1 MPSTNVKNTPQSKK
15 RIIFMDSTLRDGE
28 QAPGAAMTRA
38 QKLEIAQ
45 KLADMGVDV
54 IEAGFAASSPED
66 WCAVR
71 EIAEKVASEQTKICA
86 LARCNPKDIQSAV
99 TAIAPAISKNA
110 GRIHVFVATSDKH
123 IATKLGKTR
132 AEVLEMIDK
141 GVRYARS
148 FCKDIEFSAED
159 AFNSDRMFLAE
170 CVQTAVRAGAT
181 TINLPD
187 TIGEAV
193 HFQYYEFIKEII
205 ARANVSKEIVFSVH
219 CHNDKGFATAN
230 SLFGLSA
237 GACQVECCVNGIG
250 ERAGNAAL
258 EEIAMAI
265 QSSPNVY
272 PFAFQLDTRKIKEVS
287 ELVEK
292 YTGFQVA
299 NCKAIVGKTAYSHG
313 SGIHQDGVIKAWE
326 TGVSCIYGAVNP
338 KDAGYT
344 EQIVI
349 TRHSGIRAA
358 AYILK
363 QQGITATP
371 EQARQVLDMAKASGK
386 KIISPAMMKAIYEQ
400 QYQKNGYTQKIVSNT
415 PYSAVQARLQA
426 MRQYIKS

>member
-1 MPSTNVKNTPQSKK
+1 MSSPNPQNISQPKK

-28 QAPGAAMTRA
+28 QAPGAAMTHA

-45 KLADMGVDV
+45 KLAEMGVDV

-66 WCAVR
+66 WCSVR
-71 EIAEKVASEQTKICA
+71 EIAEKVASEKTKICA
-86 LARCNPKDIQSAV
+86 LARCNPKDIQSAA

-123 IATKLGKTR
+123 MATKLGKTR

-141 GVRYARS
+141 GVRYARG

-159 AFNSDRMFLAE
+159 AFNSDRAFLAE
-170 CVQTAVRAGAT
+170 CVKTAVEAGAT

-219 CHNDKGFATAN
+219 CHNDKGLATAN

-237 GACQVECCVNGIG
+237 GACQAECCMNGIG

-272 PFAFQLDTRKIKEVS
+272 PFKFQLDTHKIKEVS

-292 YTGFQVA
+292 YTGFRVP
-299 NCKAIVGKTAYSHG
+299 NCKPIVGKTAYSHG

-338 KDAGYT
+338 KEAGYT

-363 QQGITATP
+363 QQGIIATP
-371 EQARQVLDMAKASGK
+371 EQARHVLDMAKTSGK

-400 QYQKNGYTQKIVSNT
+400 QYLKTKYPQKIVSNM
-415 PYSAVQARLQA
+415 PYSRVTSKLQA
-426 MRQYIKS
+426 IREHTKS